1 MMAEHIYNK
10 AKTIRTNSRVE
21 RIYAT
26 NKGFIGRL
34 ENVEYKQSDDSWK
47 SQGSRWLIN
56 EDDPV
61 MIMDNGFKAARF

>member
-1 MMAEHIYNK
+1 MGHMYNK

-21 RIYAT
+21 KIYST
-26 NKGFIGRL
+26 NRGFIARL

-47 SQGSRWLIN
+47 SVGSRWLIS

-61 MIMDNGFKAARF
+61 VIMDNGFKSTKL

>member
-1 MMAEHIYNK
+1 MQEFTYNQ
-10 AKTIRTNSRVE
+10 AKTIRTSSRVE
-21 RIYAT
+21 RIYST

-56 EDDPV
+56 EADPV
-61 MIMDNGFKAARF
+61 MIMDNGFKSASF